1 MVTATGRGFS
11 VIELL
16 AALTIVGIL
25 AGIALPAWNRFL
37 SFFALSNSA
46 RLVHSELQ
54 GIRIRSAAENAS
66 FRLAYAAGATKIE
79 IQRDSKT
86 FVVKPLPD
94 GVSIAKAGSIT
105 FSPRGT
111 ASGNRVR
118 LMNREGFCQQVVVS
132 PTGRVRTCK
141 AGCGTEC

>member
-16 AALTIVGIL
+16 AALSILGIL
-25 AGIALPAWNRFL
+25 TAIALPAWNKLLPAFDL
-37 SFFALSNSA
+37 SSSA

-54 GIRIRSAAENAS
+54 AIRIRSAVENTS
-66 FRLAYAAGATKIE
+66 LRIAYAAGGTNIGV
-79 IQRDSKT
+79 QRDSST
-86 FVVKPLPD
+86 LVFKPLPG
-94 GVSIAKAGSIT
+94 GVSIATAGSIS

-118 LMNREGFCQQVVVS
+118 LVGRHGACQQVVVS
-132 PTGRVRTCK
+132 ATGRVRTCK
-141 AGCGTEC
+141 AVCGSDC